1 MPVRLKV
8 NLPTFKKF
16 IGQKLGFVCNLITFV
31 ANSLA
36 LNLMAYPSTDKFPTH
51 PPTGMS
57 SITGQKLDV
66 LKGIYH
72 DLISSVIDSVNGQ
85 TLLFS
90 HFGDF
95 DQAKSDSAL
104 KMVESM
110 IIEAGD
116 KRQTMKRVCNLLI
129 EILQNISLHGARD
142 RSGHMHAF
150 LIVARSQ
157 KGYRVLTGNL
167 VLASDM
173 KALVNRMD
181 DLLKLDEN
189 ELRRLYIEILCNEE
203 FSHKGGA
210 GLGLITVAKRAEQNL
225 RYRTHDLDNNFGYFE
240 MEVELSKS

>member
-1 MPVRLKV
+1 MEY
-8 NLPTFKKF
+8 T
-16 IGQKLGFVCNLITFV
+16 
-31 ANSLA
+31 
-36 LNLMAYPSTDKFPTH
+36 STDKFPIH

-57 SITGQKLDV
+57 SITGQKLDI

-72 DLISSVIDSVNGQ
+72 DLISAVIDSANGE

-95 DQAKSDSAL
+95 DQAKNDSAL
-104 KMVESM
+104 KMIESA

-142 RSGHMHAF
+142 RNGHMHAF
-150 LIVARSQ
+150 LIVARS
-157 KGYRVLTGNL
+157 KNSYRVLTGNL
-167 VLASDM
+167 VLTADM
-173 KALVNRMD
+173 KSLVNRMEE
-181 DLLKLDEN
+181 LLKLDDN
-189 ELRRLYIEILCNEE
+189 ELRKLYIEILCNEE

-225 RYRTHDLDNNFGYFE
+225 RYRTHDLDNSFGYFE
-240 MEVELSKS
+240 MEVELTTTL

>member
-1 MPVRLKV
+1 MEY
-8 NLPTFKKF
+8 T
-16 IGQKLGFVCNLITFV
+16 
-31 ANSLA
+31 
-36 LNLMAYPSTDKFPTH
+36 STDKFPIH

-57 SITGQKLDV
+57 SITGQKLDI

-72 DLISSVIDSVNGQ
+72 DLISAVIESANGE

-95 DQAKSDSAL
+95 DQAKNDHAL
-104 KMVESM
+104 KLMESM
-110 IIEAGD
+110 ILEAGD

-150 LIVARSQ
+150 LIVARS
-157 KGYRVLTGNL
+157 KKSYRVLTGNL

-173 KALVNRMD
+173 PSLIQRMD

-189 ELRRLYIEILCNEE
+189 ELRKLYIEILCNEE

-240 MEVELSKS
+240 MEVELTTS